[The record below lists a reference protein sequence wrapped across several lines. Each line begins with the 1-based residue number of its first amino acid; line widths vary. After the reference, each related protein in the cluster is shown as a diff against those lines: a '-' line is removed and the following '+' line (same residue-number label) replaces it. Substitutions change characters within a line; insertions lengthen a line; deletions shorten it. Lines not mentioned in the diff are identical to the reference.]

1 MLTRFTTP
9 TAHLP
14 APRLP
19 RAVAGVL
26 ADVDAGSTID
36 EALALV
42 GQVGNDEL
50 RGNVSAAMV
59 LRAGR
64 TGR

>member
-1 MLTRFTTP
+1 
-9 TAHLP
+9 
-14 APRLP
+14 
-19 RAVAGVL
+19 VL

-42 GQVGNDEL
+42 GQAGNDEL